1 MQQLCCWKR
10 VDRSGERG
18 SRRHWWADNA
28 PSLMMMLMIIMI
40 LTLMMLT
47 FVTIM
52 MGREA
57 LEGMYWWADKT
68 DDFNEMTIVTI
79 VTTVMTTKVT
89 RNLATSFRSEWV
101 EWRRAEP
108 AAFKWSQS
116 H

>member
-68 DDFNEMTIVTI
+68 PSLMMMIMSLMTFIDHDDEDDGDERCLWLCNDDTDD
-79 VTTVMTTKVT
+79 
-89 RNLATSFRSEWV
+89 
-101 EWRRAEP
+101 
-108 AAFKWSQS
+108 
-116 H
+116 